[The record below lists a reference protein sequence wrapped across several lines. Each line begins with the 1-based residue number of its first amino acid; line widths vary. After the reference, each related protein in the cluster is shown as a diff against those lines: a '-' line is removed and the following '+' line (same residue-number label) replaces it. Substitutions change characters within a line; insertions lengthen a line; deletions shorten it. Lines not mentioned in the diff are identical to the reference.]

1 MKARVLLVEDEEAQ
15 RRLLAQEIEDWGY
28 EVFAAADVARA
39 RRVLGQERIDVLVT
53 DLRLPDGDGLDLLR
67 ELRER
72 NPVFLGILITAFA
85 TVDSA
90 VEAIRE
96 GAFDYLTKPI
106 DLTKLEVVLARA
118 VEKRNLVEENRVLRE
133 RVATTELKDGLVTRS
148 PKMEEVLALAQR
160 VAEGDSS
167 VLLTGE
173 SGTGKEVLARL
184 IHRVGARR
192 EASFLAVNCAA
203 LAPGVLESELFGH
216 EKGAFTGATARR
228 AGVFERADR
237 GTLLLDEI
245 GEMPPDMQVK
255 LLRVLQEGE
264 FERVGGT
271 ETLRADV
278 RILAATHRDL
288 RALVEEGRFRED
300 LYYRL
305 NVVEIAI
312 PPLRE
317 RREDIPALAEH
328 FLRKYGGKAGGRVRG
343 FTPEVMDALVAYDY
357 PGNIRELENIVE
369 RGLVVSRHEW
379 LTLGDLPSQVLG
391 RAPSAS
397 GRERG
402 ELPLGEFLDAIERQ
416 EIEAALARSD
426 GRQASAARELGLSER
441 MLRYKMK
448 KYGLQGRRR

>member
-1 MKARVLLVEDEEAQ
+1 M
-15 RRLLAQEIEDWGY
+15 
-28 EVFAAADVARA
+28 
-39 RRVLGQERIDVLVT
+39 
-53 DLRLPDGDGLDLLR
+53 
-67 ELRER
+67 
-72 NPVFLGILITAFA
+72 
-85 TVDSA
+85 
-90 VEAIRE
+90 
-96 GAFDYLTKPI
+96 
-106 DLTKLEVVLARA
+106 
-118 VEKRNLVEENRVLRE
+118 EENRILRE

-192 EASFLAVNCAA
+192 DAPFLAVNCAA

-216 EKGAFTGATARR
+216 EKGAFTGATVRR

-245 GEMPPDMQVK
+245 GEMPSDMQVK

-271 ETLRADV
+271 QTLRADV
-278 RILAATHRDL
+278 RILAATHCDL
-288 RALVEEGRFRED
+288 RSLVEQRRFRED

-328 FLRKYGGKAGGRVRG
+328 FLRKFAVKAGGRVRG
-343 FTPEVMDALVAYDY
+343 FTPEVMDALVAHDY
-357 PGNIRELENIVE
+357 PGNVRELENIVE

-379 LTLGDLPSQVLG
+379 LTLADLPAQVLG
-391 RAPSAS
+391 RGANEA

-402 ELPLGEFLDAIERQ
+402 ETVLGEYLDAIEKD
-416 EIEAALARSD
+416 EIEAALERSG
-426 GRQASAARELGLSER
+426 GRQASAARDLGLSER

-448 KYGLQGRRR
+448 KYGLRGRKR